1 MKGCIYD
8 MLMAPLE
15 HSRFRQIR
23 RGMLETA
30 TGHVLDIG
38 SGTGASIP
46 YYRQAESVT
55 MLEPD
60 AAKIKRVSRQ
70 RKRGTLYWA
79 EASAEHIPFSDN
91 TFDEAAAFLAFCTIP
106 DPVLALCETARVVK
120 PGGRIQLFE
129 HVRMNDHP
137 KAAALQ
143 DFLAPAW
150 QLAAEGCQLNR
161 PTRQLVEESPLHIQQ
176 VRSLYGG
183 LFLIIEACVPSG
195 VSSLK

>member
-8 MLMAPLE
+8 TLMAPLE
-15 HSRFRQIR
+15 KSRFKKIR
-23 RGMLETA
+23 RGMLDSVQ
-30 TGHVLDIG
+30 GHALDIG

-46 YYRQAESVT
+46 YYQQAESVT

-60 AAKIKRVSRQ
+60 AAKIKRVPRQ
-70 RKRGTLYWA
+70 RKQGGLYWA
-79 EASAEHIPFSDN
+79 EASAEHMPFPDD
-91 TFDEAAAFLAFCTIP
+91 TFDEAAAFLTFCTIP
-106 DPVLALCETARVVK
+106 DPALALRETARVVK
-120 PGGRIQLFE
+120 PGGHVQLFE
-129 HVRMNDHP
+129 HVRMDHHSR
-137 KAAALQ
+137 AAAFQ

-183 LFLIIEACVPSG
+183 LFLIIEAYVPPGISP
-195 VSSLK
+195 LK